1 MPNIEGYKLTNKGN
15 ALQIKVEAGK
25 CKLDITKLK
34 LGSGTASGDIVNLTD
49 LVKVEQ
55 TVPISK
61 IEVIDDYTCRITGL
75 VTNQGLNKTYYIRE
89 IGLYAQDPD
98 DGEIL
103 YLVAVDKNPDV
114 MPADNYQM
122 IISQEFNIDV
132 VVSNVDS
139 VNVTSQPVH
148 LITDDELNKKIEEH
162 NTSANPHENIF
173 KRVLITEAKTAA
185 NTSDWNMLIES
196 RTYKISGATF
206 AADKH
211 QPVGAVGTG
220 ELVVLKN
227 GDDTIAQ
234 VYYANSAAYD
244 KAGAYHRMCIS
255 GAWTDWVYNITNKG
269 GNVTGDFNIN
279 GKLTVDSVQ
288 VNDRLMIG
296 EIDPAHPDTSNFLT
310 PEDLKKIQDQIIAPQ
325 QTIYVDQKNGNDNN
339 DGTISNKAF
348 RTLNKAIASIRQD
361 IPTLAINLKTYTEEK
376 DRMYNTFYLD
386 EPINFSNTYQSPYR
400 AIRVSKQFSISATW
414 ENYISNNIVA
424 KIVAPYGKVS
434 TGDKIDNTLLYA
446 WGNILFIAPKCDL
459 KFVAVNFAFPED
471 VQNDSKFTN
480 TLFYQ
485 LVGSLEIQNI
495 QGNTLQIP
503 ANCSLLNA
511 YYGTT
516 IDRVEFSQAGT
527 ITGDGIL
534 VNARSGGLYSTD
546 PKTTE
551 GGKHM
556 DSKTVGG
563 LITKYIKD
571 NSTIF
576 SGAVLG
582 STSGLTDN
590 TDAIYKKGFD

>member
-1 MPNIEGYKLTNKGN
+1 MSPPLKVLSTSTN
-15 ALQIKVEAGK
+15 
-25 CKLDITKLK
+25 
-34 LGSGTASGDIVNLTD
+34 
-49 LVKVEQ
+49 
-55 TVPISK
+55 
-61 IEVIDDYTCRITGL
+61 
-75 VTNQGLNKTYYIRE
+75 
-89 IGLYAQDPD
+89 
-98 DGEIL
+98 
-103 YLVAVDKNPDV
+103 
-114 MPADNYQM
+114 
-122 IISQEFNIDV
+122 
-132 VVSNVDS
+132 
-139 VNVTSQPVH
+139 
-148 LITDDELNKKIEEH
+148 
-162 NTSANPHENIF
+162 
-173 KRVLITEAKTAA
+173 
-185 NTSDWNMLIES
+185 
-196 RTYKISGATF
+196 
-206 AADKH
+206 
-211 QPVGAVGTG
+211 
-220 ELVVLKN
+220 
-227 GDDTIAQ
+227 
-234 VYYANSAAYD
+234 
-244 KAGAYHRMCIS
+244 
-255 GAWTDWVYNITNKG
+255 
-269 GNVTGDFNIN
+269 NIN
-279 GKLTVDSVQ
+279 GKLTVDTIEVANS
-288 VNDRLMIG
+288 LTIG
-296 EIDPAHPDTSNFLT
+296 GAPPLGQDAIDKL
-310 PEDLKKIQDQIIAPQ
+310 QDQIIAPQ

-339 DGTISNKAF
+339 DGTTSDKAF

-361 IPTLAINLKTYTEEK
+361 IPTLTINLKTYKEEK

>member
-1 MPNIEGYKLTNKGN
+1 MAEKPDFDKIFANKATSVHEWDKDDYDTGWGFLGETPPPYELFDSLQCENDTKTKYLYERAEEINTDLTQDINNLQSDLNSKYNELKTGLGSTN
-15 ALQIKVEAGK
+15 TALQQHNIDENAH
-25 CKLDITKLK
+25 
-34 LGSGTASGDIVNLTD
+34 SNLF
-49 LVKVEQ
+49 Q
-55 TVPISK
+55 
-61 IEVIDDYTCRITGL
+61 RAL
-75 VTNQGLNKTYYIRE
+75 VTE
-89 IGLYAQDPD
+89 
-98 DGEIL
+98 
-103 YLVAVDKNPDV
+103 
-114 MPADNYQM
+114 
-122 IISQEFNIDV
+122 S
-132 VVSNVDS
+132 
-139 VNVTSQPVH
+139 
-148 LITDDELNKKIEEH
+148 
-162 NTSANPHENIF
+162 
-173 KRVLITEAKTAA
+173 KTAA
-185 NTSDWNMLIES
+185 NTADWNTLTES

-211 QPVGAVGTG
+211 QPVGAIGTG
-220 ELVVLKN
+220 ELVVLRN
-227 GDDTIAQ
+227 GDDTIVQ
-234 VYYANSAAYD
+234 VYYANSTEFD
-244 KAGAYHRMCIS
+244 KAGAYHRVNVG

-269 GNVTGDFNIN
+269 GTVTGDFDIN
-279 GKLTVDSVQ
+279 GKLTVDTIEVSNSLTIGGAPPLGQ
-288 VNDRLMIG
+288 DAIDKLQDR
-296 EIDPAHPDTSNFLT
+296 
-310 PEDLKKIQDQIIAPQ
+310 IIAPQ

-339 DGTISNKAF
+339 DGTTSDKAF

-361 IPTLAINLKTYTEEK
+361 IPTLTINLKTYTEEK

-527 ITGDGIL
+527 ITGEGIL
-534 VNARSGGLYSTD
+534 INARSGKLFSTD
-546 PKTTE
+546 PKTTD
-551 GGKHM
+551 GGKYI

-571 NSTIF
+571 NSTTF
-576 SGAVLG
+576 SGSVLG
-582 STSGLTDN
+582 DTSGLTDN

>member
-1 MPNIEGYKLTNKGN
+1 M
-15 ALQIKVEAGK
+15 A
-25 CKLDITKLK
+25 
-34 LGSGTASGDIVNLTD
+34 IVNQPTPLANE
-49 LVKVEQ
+49 LAWN
-55 TVPISK
+55 
-61 IEVIDDYTCRITGL
+61 G
-75 VTNQGLNKTYYIRE
+75 
-89 IGLYAQDPD
+89 
-98 DGEIL
+98 
-103 YLVAVDKNPDV
+103 DKNPIPDTNDGSKGLFSLEYGFPYVTQQPLAQGGIPPQRNDFNGVLNLLSKFIRYFQNGGVFAYSSV
-114 MPADNYQM
+114 MDY
-122 IISQEFNIDV
+122 
-132 VVSNVDS
+132 S
-139 VNVTSQPVH
+139 VGMLVRNGDRLYVCKA
-148 LITDDELNKKIEEH
+148 ENGA
-162 NTSANPHENIF
+162 NTSAGVQNISNSNYWNEITLEDTLGDTLTNQL
-173 KRVLITEAKTAA
+173 KTVLVTEAEVA
-185 NTSDWNMLIES
+185 NNTTDWNSLTES

-211 QPVGAVGTG
+211 QPVGAIGTG
-220 ELVVLKN
+220 ELVVLRN
-227 GDDTIAQ
+227 GDDTIVQ
-234 VYYANSAAYD
+234 VYYANSTEFD
-244 KAGAYHRMCIS
+244 KAGAYHRVNVG

-269 GNVTGDFNIN
+269 GTVTGDFDIN
-279 GKLTVDSVQ
+279 GKLTVDTIEVS
-288 VNDRLMIG
+288 NSLTIG
-296 EIDPAHPDTSNFLT
+296 GAPPLGQDAIDKL
-310 PEDLKKIQDQIIAPQ
+310 QDQIIAPQ

-339 DGTISNKAF
+339 DGTTSDKAF

-361 IPTLAINLKTYTEEK
+361 IPTLTINLKTYTEEK

-527 ITGDGIL
+527 ITGEGIL
-534 VNARSGGLYSTD
+534 INARSGKLFSTD
-546 PKTTE
+546 PKTTD
-551 GGKHM
+551 GGKYI

-571 NSTIF
+571 NSTTF
-576 SGAVLG
+576 SGSVLG
-582 STSGLTDN
+582 DTSGLTDN

>member
-527 ITGDGIL
+527 ITGEGIL
-534 VNARSGGLYSTD
+534 INARSGKLFSTD
-546 PKTTE
+546 PKTTD
-551 GGKHM
+551 GGKYI

-571 NSTIF
+571 NSTTF
-576 SGAVLG
+576 SGSVLG
-582 STSGLTDN
+582 DTSGLTDN

>member
-1 MPNIEGYKLTNKGN
+1 MAEKLDFDKIFANKATSVHEWEKDNYDTGWGFLGETPPPYELFD
-15 ALQIKVEAGK
+15 ALQRENDKK
-25 CKLDITKLK
+25 TKYL
-34 LGSGTASGDIVNLTD
+34 SERTEEVNTD
-49 LVKVEQ
+49 LTQ
-55 TVPISK
+55 DINNLQSDLNSK
-61 IEVIDDYTCRITGL
+61 YSELKTGL
-75 VTNQGLNKTYYIRE
+75 GGANTALQ
-89 IGLYAQDPD
+89 QH
-98 DGEIL
+98 
-103 YLVAVDKNPDV
+103 
-114 MPADNYQM
+114 
-122 IISQEFNIDV
+122 
-132 VVSNVDS
+132 NVDEDA
-139 VNVTSQPVH
+139 H
-148 LITDDELNKKIEEH
+148 
-162 NTSANPHENIF
+162 ANLF
-173 KRVLITEAKTAA
+173 KRALVTEAKTAS
-185 NTSDWNMLIES
+185 NTADWNTLTES

-255 GAWTDWVYNITNKG
+255 GTWTDWVYNITNKG
-269 GNVTGDFNIN
+269 GVVTGNFNIN
-279 GKLTVDSVQ
+279 GKLTVDNVQ
-288 VNDRLMIG
+288 VMDRLLIG

-310 PEDLKKIQDQIIAPQ
+310 PEDLQKIQNQIIAPQ

-339 DGTISNKAF
+339 DGTTSDKAF

-361 IPTLAINLKTYTEEK
+361 IPTLTINLKTYTEEK

-386 EPINFSNTYQSPYR
+386 EPINFTNTYQSPYR

-434 TGDKIDNTLLYA
+434 IGDKIDNTLLYA

-495 QGNTLQIP
+495 NGNTLQIP

-516 IDRVEFSQAGT
+516 IDRVEFSKAGT
-527 ITGDGIL
+527 ITGEGIL
-534 VNARSGGLYSTD
+534 INARSGKLFSTD
-546 PKTTE
+546 PKTTD
-551 GGKHM
+551 GGKYI

-571 NSTIF
+571 NSTTF
-576 SGAVLG
+576 SGSVLG
-582 STSGLTDN
+582 DTSGLTDN

>member
-25 CKLDITKLK
+25 CKLNITKLK

-49 LVKVEQ
+49 LVQVEQ

-185 NTSDWNMLIES
+185 NTADWNTLTES

-211 QPVGAVGTG
+211 QPVGAIGTG

-227 GDDTIAQ
+227 GDDTIVQ
-234 VYYANSAAYD
+234 VYYANSTEFD
-244 KAGAYHRMCIS
+244 KAGAYHRVNVG

-269 GNVTGDFNIN
+269 GTVTGDFDIN
-279 GKLTVDSVQ
+279 GKLTVDSLDIK
-288 VNDRLMIG
+288 N
-296 EIDPAHPDTSNFLT
+296 NFTVAGGT
-310 PEDLKKIQDQIIAPQ
+310 PVTGDDLQKVKDQIIAPS
-325 QTIYVDQKNGNDNN
+325 QTLYVSNNGSNETG
-339 DGTISNKAF
+339 DGTITKPYKTIDFTATKINYDVPTVTIVIDNDCENLNYSMHPIDFRGKQTESFNITITNWEKISQGDEFKPKLTINKGKAF
-348 RTLNKAIASIRQD
+348 IAYTGSIQIFGWGNFIASNID
-361 IPTLAINLKTYTEEK
+361 TVSINCMNIYIGDDYTK
-376 DRMYNTFYLD
+376 YY
-386 EPINFSNTYQSPYR
+386 PIGF
-400 AIRVSKQFSISATW
+400 
-414 ENYISNNIVA
+414 
-424 KIVAPYGKVS
+424 
-434 TGDKIDNTLLYA
+434 LLYA
-446 WGNILFIAPKCDL
+446 KNVHIHSCIINATDYSLQVNNNLNNVLRVDDVNLDNYSGLLFGDL
-459 KFVAVNFAFPED
+459 SRITASSEEPAV
-471 VQNDSKFTN
+471 DSLTN
-480 TLFYQ
+480 SIFLNSIPT
-485 LVGSLEIQNI
+485 
-495 QGNTLQIP
+495 TLQAIV
-503 ANCSLLNA
+503 
-511 YYGTT
+511 YGGTT
-516 IDRVEFSQAGT
+516 IPSIVLDYSLGER
-527 ITGDGIL
+527 GIDNK
-534 VNARSGGLYSTD
+534 VTVLYKNWS
-546 PKTTE
+546 
-551 GGKHM
+551 
-556 DSKTVGG
+556 
-563 LITKYIKD
+563 
-571 NSTIF
+571 
-576 SGAVLG
+576 
-582 STSGLTDN
+582 
-590 TDAIYKKGFD
+590 

>member
-1 MPNIEGYKLTNKGN
+1 
-15 ALQIKVEAGK
+15 
-25 CKLDITKLK
+25 
-34 LGSGTASGDIVNLTD
+34 
-49 LVKVEQ
+49 
-55 TVPISK
+55 
-61 IEVIDDYTCRITGL
+61 
-75 VTNQGLNKTYYIRE
+75 
-89 IGLYAQDPD
+89 
-98 DGEIL
+98 
-103 YLVAVDKNPDV
+103 
-114 MPADNYQM
+114 
-122 IISQEFNIDV
+122 
-132 VVSNVDS
+132 
-139 VNVTSQPVH
+139 
-148 LITDDELNKKIEEH
+148 
-162 NTSANPHENIF
+162 
-173 KRVLITEAKTAA
+173 
-185 NTSDWNMLIES
+185 
-196 RTYKISGATF
+196 
-206 AADKH
+206 
-211 QPVGAVGTG
+211 
-220 ELVVLKN
+220 
-227 GDDTIAQ
+227 
-234 VYYANSAAYD
+234 
-244 KAGAYHRMCIS
+244 
-255 GAWTDWVYNITNKG
+255 
-269 GNVTGDFNIN
+269 
-279 GKLTVDSVQ
+279 
-288 VNDRLMIG
+288 MIG

-339 DGTISNKAF
+339 DGTTSNKAF

-361 IPTLAINLKTYTEEK
+361 IPTLTINLKTYIEEK

-527 ITGDGIL
+527 ITGEGIL
-534 VNARSGGLYSTD
+534 INARSGKLFSTD
-546 PKTTE
+546 PKTTD
-551 GGKHM
+551 GGKYI

-571 NSTIF
+571 NSTTF
-576 SGAVLG
+576 SGSVLG
-582 STSGLTDN
+582 DTSGLTDN

>member
-25 CKLDITKLK
+25 CKLNITKLK

-49 LVKVEQ
+49 LVQVEQ

-61 IEVIDDYTCRITGL
+61 IEVVDDYTCRITGL

-185 NTSDWNMLIES
+185 NTADWNTLTES

-227 GDDTIAQ
+227 SDDTIAQ

-255 GAWTDWVYNITNKG
+255 GTWTDWVYNITNKG
-269 GNVTGDFNIN
+269 GNITGDFNIN

-339 DGTISNKAF
+339 DGTTSNKAF

-361 IPTLAINLKTYTEEK
+361 IPTLTINLKTYTEEK
-376 DRMYNTFYLD
+376 DRMYNTFYLN

-527 ITGDGIL
+527 ITGEGIL
-534 VNARSGGLYSTD
+534 INARSGKLFSTD
-546 PKTTE
+546 PKTTD
-551 GGKHM
+551 GGKYI

-571 NSTIF
+571 NSTTF
-576 SGAVLG
+576 SGSVLG
-582 STSGLTDN
+582 DTSGLTDN

>member
-132 VVSNVDS
+132 VVSNIDS

-148 LITDDELNKKIEEH
+148 LVTSDEVDEKIEEH

-185 NTSDWNMLIES
+185 NTTDWNTLTES

-227 GDDTIAQ
+227 GDNTIVQ
-234 VYYANSAAYD
+234 IYYANSTEFD
-244 KAGAYHRMCIS
+244 KAGAYHRINIG

-269 GNVTGDFNIN
+269 GTIENNLQIN
-279 GKLTVDSVQ
+279 GKLVVPNVYVTEK
-288 VNDRLMIG
+288 LLIG
-296 EIDPAHPDTSNFLT
+296 DYDPSKPEQPDTSNFLT
-310 PEDLKKIQDQIIAPQ
+310 KNDLKMLQDRIISPIQD
-325 QTIYVDQKNGNDNN
+325 IYVNSSSGNDNN
-339 DGTISNKAF
+339 DGSTSSKAV
-348 RTLNKAIASIRQD
+348 RTLSKAYSLIKKEVPIINIILNNSVEGMIYEAEPLDLLNGSYSTERITFKAEINQSTGV
-361 IPTLAINLKTYTEEK
+361 IYPTIKLK
-376 DRMYNTFYLD
+376 
-386 EPINFSNTYQSPYR
+386 
-400 AIRVSKQFSISATW
+400 
-414 ENYISNNIVA
+414 
-424 KIVAPYGKVS
+424 YGKVIYKS
-434 TGDKIDNTLLYA
+434 GYHNGTWQSQYMI
-446 WGNILFIAPKCDL
+446 GNILYSGNAALYLVYLNIVVDTIKPINVDYRNFLCRTSNFNAQNCKFTLPKYTLMICSGNNCTFNLYYCNLNDNTDYFIRYVEDIPAQWEDEIDTETNIKTSSES
-459 KFVAVNFAFPED
+459 AFAFALI
-471 VQNDSKFTN
+471 N
-480 TLFYQ
+480 
-485 LVGSLEIQNI
+485 
-495 QGNTLQIP
+495 
-503 ANCSLLNA
+503 
-511 YYGTT
+511 GTT
-516 IDRVEFSQAGT
+516 IPESIKSLPGS
-527 ITGDGIL
+527 GI
-534 VNARSGGLYSTD
+534 A
-546 PKTTE
+546 
-551 GGKHM
+551 
-556 DSKTVGG
+556 
-563 LITKYIKD
+563 
-571 NSTIF
+571 
-576 SGAVLG
+576 
-582 STSGLTDN
+582 TSIGVIRKN
-590 TDAIYKKGFD
+590 WS